1 MTMWILQVI
10 SFCWAPVSSPTKW
23 RGLVSGSYE
32 TPQSNGGESGTR
44 SRLLLPSPGASRNLV
59 GPFLRSTGGARRAGE
74 TRKALAV
81 TRTRTHSRTHVR
93 GRQGLKLAPG
103 LAPHPCQRLAHSAGW
118 AAVAAAAAAVGA
130 RALRVLGP
138 RRVCGAR
145 PATLLSHLSLRA
157 AF

>member
-1 MTMWILQVI
+1 MGFSPKILNLWREKPCLETVLVHRPSTRNSVPPPPAFSRHQ
-10 SFCWAPVSSPTKW
+10 SKPDRRLSPRHGRSPESW
-23 RGLVSGSYE
+23 RNQEG
-32 TPQSNGGESGTR
+32 
-44 SRLLLPSPGASRNLV
+44 
-59 GPFLRSTGGARRAGE
+59 TGGDAHAHALTHARPRPAGL
-74 TRKALAV
+74 R
-81 TRTRTHSRTHVR
+81 
-93 GRQGLKLAPG
+93 LAPG

-118 AAVAAAAAAVGA
+118 AAVAAAAAAAVGS